1 MFYVYILENPQGRF
15 YVGQTKD
22 PRRRLDQHNATLAEG
37 ATYPRKHGPWRLV
50 WQELHETRCSAM
62 RREKQIKG
70 MKSARWIRE
79 KLLTLRQDDMGS
91 GC

>member
-37 ATYPRKHGPWRLV
+37 VTYPRRHGPWRLV
-50 WQELHETRCSAM
+50 WQELHETRSSAM
-62 RREKQIKG
+62 RRERQIKG
-70 MKSARWIRE
+70 MKSARWVRE
-79 KLLTLRQDDMGS
+79 RLLTPRDDDTGS